1 MFIWNILTVCNP
13 WLYRFDV
20 LFSQTFFSQ
29 DFGTRCRCNKRVR
42 YSYKSVKR
50 HYKYVLWYDQGCWI
64 TYTLMKDN
72 TENESSRWYY
82 YCCLSWLYRGIV
94 VLPWLVYWY
103 IWKQSMFV
111 MSGMVPRMHN
121 VKQNLCFVNL
131 PWTVLLVGG
140 ENGRIIFLL
149 LILFLTML

>member
-72 TENESSRWYY
+72 NENESRRWYY

-94 VLPWLVYWY
+94 VGILVYMKTVYVCDVWY
-103 IWKQSMFV
+103 GFHVCTTLNRICVLWISHEQFYLSV
-111 MSGMVPRMHN
+111 GRMA
-121 VKQNLCFVNL
+121 
-131 PWTVLLVGG
+131 G
-140 ENGRIIFLL
+140 
-149 LILFLTML
+149 LFFFC